1 MMRQMSDDSAKTE
14 FRRDPETGLLMA
26 YRDGTLVGPI
36 IGMGDFPGPRDL
48 RRVRSIVKDIYRAVT
63 ELEDLY
69 PGRRFTP
76 DGHMVGSIGEVVAA
90 ERYGLNLFEPSHPVH
105 DAYDH
110 NARLIQIKTTQG
122 TKIGINE
129 EPDYLIVLHMSKEG
143 EFEEVYNGPGKTAW
157 EAAGKPMKNGQRQLS
172 LSKLRILSL
181 DVRPEDRIEEAVY

>member
-1 MMRQMSDDSAKTE
+1 MPQMSDDSAKTE

-26 YRDGTLVGPI
+26 YHDGTLVGPI
-36 IGMGDFPGPRDL
+36 IGIGDFPGRRDL

-172 LSKLRILSL
+172 LSKLRILNL
-181 DVRPEDRIEEAVY
+181 DVSPEDRIEEAVY